1 MATPVATAAPT
12 LRGDRAFR
20 KFWTA
25 GSVSLAGTLVTSVVL
40 PILIYQRT
48 GSAWQTSLLVAIE
61 TIPYLAIGLVAGAVA
76 DRVDRRR
83 LMWRCELVS
92 ALLVGSIPLAAAAGV
107 LSIAQVYVVAAGT
120 ATVFVWFDAAN
131 FGALPA
137 IAGRDRIAIAYAR
150 LSASSSVLMIAAPA
164 LGGVLAS
171 TIGPASAM
179 ALDAASY
186 VVSALLLLSIRRP
199 FSVPG
204 AGLAVPAA
212 RLRQR
217 VMEGLRFLWRQP
229 TVRSLTLLG
238 FGNSLT
244 LGAVL
249 GLMVVDA
256 NRQLGLA
263 RTSALIGALYASGA
277 VGALVAS
284 ICLPQIM
291 RRYSVLTITLIGL
304 ATELILLITFALTTE
319 VFIAMALY
327 LGLNAASQAVI
338 LTGIIYRQ
346 QVTPDHLQGRVNVVA
361 RMIAWGG
368 QPFGAVL
375 AGVVAST
382 ISVRAALLAGGLGV
396 ALSLALC
403 IARPLRIGA
412 AGGLGAAPG
421 RQHIDVH

>member
-1 MATPVATAAPT
+1 MATPAAAPAPT

-107 LSIAQVYVVAAGT
+107 LSIAQVYLVAAGT

-150 LSASSSVLMIAAPA
+150 LSASSSVLMIVAPA

-179 ALDAASY
+179 AIDAASY

-204 AGLAVPAA
+204 PAWPSPPPGCA
-212 RLRQR
+212 
-217 VMEGLRFLWRQP
+217 
-229 TVRSLTLLG
+229 S
-238 FGNSLT
+238 
-244 LGAVL
+244 
-249 GLMVVDA
+249 
-256 NRQLGLA
+256 
-263 RTSALIGALYASGA
+263 ASGR
-277 VGALVAS
+277 GSAS
-284 ICLPQIM
+284 SGTSP
-291 RRYSVLTITLIGL
+291 RSGRSRSSAS
-304 ATELILLITFALTTE
+304 AT
-319 VFIAMALY
+319 
-327 LGLNAASQAVI
+327 ASPWERFSGSWSWTR
-338 LTGIIYRQ
+338 TGSSGW
-346 QVTPDHLQGRVNVVA
+346 PAPA
-361 RMIAWGG
+361 R
-368 QPFGAVL
+368 
-375 AGVVAST
+375 
-382 ISVRAALLAGGLGV
+382 
-396 ALSLALC
+396 
-403 IARPLRIGA
+403 
-412 AGGLGAAPG
+412 
-421 RQHIDVH
+421 

>member
-1 MATPVATAAPT
+1 MAAPVPT

-48 GSAWQTSLLVAIE
+48 GSAWKTSLLVAIE

-92 ALLVGSIPLAAAAGV
+92 AVLVGSIPLAAAAGV
-107 LSIAQVYVVAAGT
+107 LGIAQIYVVAAGT

-150 LSASSSVLMIAAPA
+150 LSASSSALMIAAPA

-171 TIGPASAM
+171 TIGPAPAM
-179 ALDAASY
+179 AIDAASY
-186 VVSALLLLSIRRP
+186 VVSALLLISIRRP
-199 FSVPG
+199 FSAP
-204 AGLAVPAA
+204 ADGLAVPA

-217 VMEGLRFLWRQP
+217 VMEGLRFLWHQP

-249 GLMVVDA
+249 GLLVVDA
-256 NRQLGLA
+256 NRQLGLS
-263 RTSALIGALYASGA
+263 RTSALIGALYAAGA

-284 ICLPQIM
+284 ISLPQIM

-304 ATELILLITFALTTE
+304 ATELILVITFALTTE
-319 VFIAMALY
+319 VLVAMALY
-327 LGLNAASQAVI
+327 LGLNAACQAVI

-396 ALSLALC
+396 VMSLALC
-403 IARPLRIGA
+403 IAGPLRLAA
-412 AGGLGAAPG
+412 AGGL
-421 RQHIDVH
+421 VVCKSV

>member
-1 MATPVATAAPT
+1 
-12 LRGDRAFR
+12 
-20 KFWTA
+20 
-25 GSVSLAGTLVTSVVL
+25 
-40 PILIYQRT
+40 
-48 GSAWQTSLLVAIE
+48 
-61 TIPYLAIGLVAGAVA
+61 
-76 DRVDRRR
+76 
-83 LMWRCELVS
+83 
-92 ALLVGSIPLAAAAGV
+92 
-107 LSIAQVYVVAAGT
+107 
-120 ATVFVWFDAAN
+120 
-131 FGALPA
+131 
-137 IAGRDRIAIAYAR
+137 
-150 LSASSSVLMIAAPA
+150 
-164 LGGVLAS
+164 
-171 TIGPASAM
+171 
-179 ALDAASY
+179 
-186 VVSALLLLSIRRP
+186 
-199 FSVPG
+199 
-204 AGLAVPAA
+204 
-212 RLRQR
+212 
-217 VMEGLRFLWRQP
+217 
-229 TVRSLTLLG
+229 
-238 FGNSLT
+238 
-244 LGAVL
+244 
-249 GLMVVDA
+249 MVVDA

-382 ISVRAALLAGGLGV
+382 ISVRGALLAGGLGV
-396 ALSLALC
+396 VLSLALC
-403 IARPLRIGA
+403 IARPLRIAA
-412 AGGLGAAPG
+412 AGGLAAEPG

>member
-1 MATPVATAAPT
+1 MAAPAPT

-48 GSAWQTSLLVAIE
+48 GSAWKTSLLVAIE

-92 ALLVGSIPLAAAAGV
+92 AVLVGSIPLAAAAGV
-107 LSIAQVYVVAAGT
+107 LSIAQIYVVAAGT

-150 LSASSSVLMIAAPA
+150 MSASSSALMIAAPA

-171 TIGPASAM
+171 TIGPAPAM
-179 ALDAASY
+179 AIDAASY
-186 VVSALLLLSIRRP
+186 VVSALLLISIRRP
-199 FSVPG
+199 FSAPSD
-204 AGLAVPAA
+204 GLAVPA

-217 VMEGLRFLWRQP
+217 VMEGLRFLWHQP

-256 NRQLGLA
+256 NRQLGLS
-263 RTSALIGALYASGA
+263 RTSALIGALYAAGA

-284 ICLPQIM
+284 IFLPQIM
-291 RRYSVLTITLIGL
+291 RRHSVLTITLIGL
-304 ATELILLITFALTTE
+304 AAELILVITFALTTE

-327 LGLNAASQAVI
+327 LALNAACQAVI

-346 QVTPDHLQGRVNVVA
+346 HVTPDHLQGRVNVVA

-396 ALSLALC
+396 VLSLAFC
-403 IARPLRIGA
+403 FAGPLRLAA
-412 AGGLGAAPG
+412 AGGLGAEPG